1 MAESVIQVPIW
12 DITLSRTLAFADIEP
27 KIIDYAI
34 DIGTSSALDEYGVS
48 FDLFTSE
55 GFTEYFGVD
64 PQPRPAMEPCTGH
77 GAEIATWNSL
87 NQLTIQ
93 QKGKRVL
100 LKASLCSLV
109 PRELLTSMEDDQGS
123 LRSRSSQFIFS
134 ALKAQLGVLTT
145 ADFDVLHVRLKRP
158 YDRSLPV
165 ESFVAAF
172 QATLRTLNRAQQP
185 ISNNMAIGYLQ
196 GNFSPDWAQC
206 WVKFSQDTPIVAQR
220 TVANLCRAIVIFSRD
235 ALPLLSA
242 QQTIGIRLAQ
252 EQTAEMA
259 MLRLQVAELTTLMV
273 SMNPIATKI
282 NKITLRHS
290 KKKKQKKSKNKL
302 KTKRVVQDTV
312 TLPLDYVN
320 SSGDRTFGR
329 ANIVNNN
336 NNNTPVLAISD
347 TGATGTYLQTA
358 DMCALQDVKI
368 SAASEQVVVAVANG
382 TLLTSTHHGHLNI
395 PGHGTILAHVFPQLK
410 GSLLSVSQLVDLNL
424 RVTYCSKW
432 VKVLNSINDVIFTG
446 HRDVRSGL
454 WMVDLL
460 SLPIVQE
467 TINAASAAIRL
478 DSVSDFV
485 NFWHAAY
492 GSPAASTFVAAIDK
506 GYIRVP
512 GLTSVKVRRHLPN
525 TVATAHGHLTATRK
539 GIQSTKPKPNSLDYE
554 PAHSEDDSQDTI
566 DTMCPAEKRL
576 WVRVDDVKSGRTH
589 ADATGPL
596 PLRAR
601 NNALY
606 QIIFY
611 NEDANYI
618 HIETTTSRGG
628 SDLLAALQRAVDFFR
643 KRGMSVQL
651 IRMDNECAKITKDW
665 IDNETMTLEL
675 TPVASHRTNKAER
688 AIRTWKDHFIATLA
702 TTDPECPLFLWDDFK
717 EQSEFTL
724 NSMRTSRVHP
734 LLSAWEALCGKF
746 DIMATPI
753 APLGMKV
760 MVHDTPEKRGT
771 WQVHGSVGFYIGRA
785 LLHYRCHNV
794 WMKETR
800 ATRISNCLAWFPKL
814 LKMPGSS
821 QIEELTAAVTDVRN
835 LLKNLAGTPSRNLQ
849 PDVDSAISEQLRDVR
864 ALFSPPIAGSSNDAF
879 WPRGQ
884 EVLQLNPTPIRIADA
899 LPDTNPAIPQRVPIA
914 QSQRVP
920 TVQPQRVPT
929 GQLQRVPAVQ
939 PQRVP
944 TDQHQRVPTAHTNAP
959 TSITLPLQVNQQVR
973 PPTKPRNRHQY
984 FDLSDA
990 EVNKLP
996 KITFNHIGKQFV
1008 DDEDPFDTATGV
1020 ITNIVRHKKSR
1031 KLAFKYWN
1039 HQLHDREPSSP
1050 ADFDYIDVKY
1060 AMSKCK
1066 WLKYKPRAA
1075 FIAAS
1080 VTPEDTHCNAGIF
1093 RNSKTKARQRQR
1105 YVPWWHQRSNSIN
1118 SAVAKLRATMHTD
1131 FNSYASSYNCYAFT
1145 ALDLNSDGSR
1155 LTSASALK
1163 GPDKDLWDKAHGEE
1177 IIRLIESQT
1186 GRFIHRSEMPTGRKA
1201 AYYNPQ
1207 LKIKVKSDGTIYRVR
1222 GTIGGD
1228 QIIYPGVTTAYTA
1241 HLETIRI
1248 LLNAVVSENALF
1260 MTADI
1265 KDFYLGTP
1273 LPTVEYMRISLKHIP
1288 LDVQQRYNI
1297 AGMVHNGYVL
1307 MEISKGIYG
1316 LPQAGKLAQDRL
1328 VAHLANNGYI
1338 QCVNTP
1344 CLFVHQSNGVAFT
1357 LVVDDFLIK
1366 YNDRKEVDHLL
1377 SVLRELYTITTEFGA
1392 TQKYVGITL
1401 HHNRTKRHIDMSI
1414 PGYVQKAIQR
1424 FQRTNLKGA
1433 DSPIIYV
1440 PPNYG
1445 KHQQEVPLD
1454 EPSVPLTAAE
1464 ILELQEIVGVFLF
1477 YARAVDPTMLT
1488 AINKIA
1494 SRQAKPTSLI
1504 KKEVERFLQYANK
1517 WPDATMRVRA
1527 SNMKLVC
1534 HSDGSYLSESE
1545 ARSRAGGILFLGD
1558 CKDNEAPNAPI
1569 CFLSVII
1576 KTVVSSATATE
1587 YAAAFIVAQAAIS
1600 IINTLADLGYPQKE
1614 TEIFCDNLCAVGL
1627 ANNNFT
1633 LKRTKTIDMRYHW
1646 IRDQVKLGTFKVTWK
1661 AGKLNLADFFTKAH
1675 PVKHHLQI
1683 RWKYLHMTEDAIG
1696 ISRSEGV
1703 LIDQ

>member
-1 MAESVIQVPIW
+1 MK
-12 DITLSRTLAFADIEP
+12 TLAPD
-27 KIIDYAI
+27 
-34 DIGTSSALDEYGVS
+34 
-48 FDLFTSE
+48 
-55 GFTEYFGVD
+55 
-64 PQPRPAMEPCTGH
+64 H
-77 GAEIATWNSL
+77 ATVKSPL
-87 NQLTIQ
+87 N
-93 QKGKRVL
+93 
-100 LKASLCSLV
+100 
-109 PRELLTSMEDDQGS
+109 
-123 LRSRSSQFIFS
+123 
-134 ALKAQLGVLTT
+134 
-145 ADFDVLHVRLKRP
+145 
-158 YDRSLPV
+158 PV
-165 ESFVAAF
+165 EYIALPFVGNSGIINAVSE
-172 QATLRTLNRAQQP
+172 TLNNSNVAP
-185 ISNNMAIGYLQ
+185 I
-196 GNFSPDWAQC
+196 F
-206 WVKFSQDTPIVAQR
+206 
-220 TVANLCRAIVIFSRD
+220 
-235 ALPLLSA
+235 
-242 QQTIGIRLAQ
+242 
-252 EQTAEMA
+252 
-259 MLRLQVAELTTLMV
+259 
-273 SMNPIATKI
+273 AT
-282 NKITLRHS
+282 
-290 KKKKQKKSKNKL
+290 
-302 KTKRVVQDTV
+302 
-312 TLPLDYVN
+312 
-320 SSGDRTFGR
+320 
-329 ANIVNNN
+329 
-336 NNNTPVLAISD
+336 SD
-347 TGATGTYLQTA
+347 TGATGTYVQPC
-358 DMCALQDVKI
+358 DMSALHDVKN
-368 SAASEQVVVAVANG
+368 SAPGEQIVVAVANG
-382 TLLTSTHHGHLNI
+382 TLLHSTHHGYLKI
-395 PGHGTILAHVFPQLK
+395 PGHGSILAHVLPQLK
-410 GSLLSVSQLVDLNL
+410 SSLLSVSQLVDLGME
-424 RVTYCSKW
+424 VKYCSKW
-432 VKVLNSINDVIFTG
+432 VKVLNSNEDVIFTG
-446 HRDVRSGL
+446 HRDLRSGL

-460 SLPIVQE
+460 SLSTTTAAE
-467 TINAASAAIRL
+467 TVNAASAAIRL

-492 GSPAASTFVAAIDK
+492 GSPVPSTFVAAIDK
-506 GYIRVP
+506 GYIRIP
-512 GLTSVKVRRHLPN
+512 GLTSAKVRRHLPN
-525 TVATAHGHLTATRK
+525 SIATAHGHLTATRK
-539 GIQSTKPKPNSLDYE
+539 GIQSTKLKPNSRDYV
-554 PAHSEDDSQDTI
+554 PSRREDDCQDTI
-566 DTMCPAEKRL
+566 DSLYPAEKRL

-618 HIETTTSRGG
+618 HIETTASRGG
-628 SDLLAALQRAVDFFR
+628 SDLLAALQRAVKFFR
-643 KRGMSVQL
+643 ERGMSVQL

-665 IDNETMTLEL
+665 IDDETMTLEL

-717 EQSEFTL
+717 EQSELTL

-760 MVHDTPEKRGT
+760 MVHDTPENRGT

-785 LLHYRCHNV
+785 LLHYRCHSV
-794 WMKETR
+794 WMKESR

-814 LKMPGSS
+814 VKMPGSS
-821 QIEELTAAVTDVRN
+821 QLEELTAAVSDVRN
-835 LLKNLAGTPSRNLQ
+835 LLKNLTGTPSHDLQ

-864 ALFSPPIAGSSNDAF
+864 ALFSPPVVGSSSDVL

-884 EVLQLNPTPIRIADA
+884 QVGQPNPTPIRIADS
-899 LPDTNPAIPQRVPIA
+899 LPHTKPATLQMMPTAPYQKVPTAPPQRVPTA

-920 TVQPQRVPT
+920 TA
-929 GQLQRVPAVQ
+929 QLQRVPTAQ
-939 PQRVP
+939 LQRVP
-944 TDQHQRVPTAHTNAP
+944 SAQHQKVTTPQLVSTVPA
-959 TSITLPLQVNQQVR
+959 SIVISPQLNQQAR

-984 FDLSDA
+984 FALTDT
-990 EVNKLP
+990 EINKLP
-996 KITFNHIGKQFV
+996 KATFNRIGSQFV
-1008 DDEDPFDTATGV
+1008 DDEDPLDTAMGV
-1020 ITNIVRHKKSR
+1020 VSGIVRHKKSR
-1031 KLAFKYWN
+1031 KLAFKYWDHHLYDN
-1039 HQLHDREPSSP
+1039 EPSSP
-1050 ADFDYIDVKY
+1050 AEFAYIDLKY
-1060 AMSKCK
+1060 ALSKCK
-1066 WLKYKPRAA
+1066 WSKYKPLVAR
-1075 FIAAS
+1075 IAAMANL
-1080 VTPEDTHCNAGIF
+1080 DDNY
-1093 RNSKTKARQRQR
+1093 RNHGPSRNNKKKARQRQR
-1105 YVPWWHQRSNSIN
+1105 YVPWYHKRLNSIN
-1118 SAVAKLRATMHTD
+1118 SAVAELRNTMQAD
-1131 FNSYASSYNCYAFT
+1131 FADYADQYAFT
-1145 ALDLNSDGSR
+1145 AVNLNVDGSR

-1163 GPDKDLWDKAHGEE
+1163 GPDKDLWEKAHGEE
-1177 IIRLIESQT
+1177 IVRLIESQT
-1186 GRFIHRSEMPTGRKA
+1186 GRFIHRSEMPKDRKA

-1241 HLETIRI
+1241 HLETIRL
-1248 LLNAVVSENALF
+1248 LLNAVVSEDALF

-1273 LPTVEYMRISLKHIP
+1273 LPNVEYMRISLKHIP
-1288 LDVQQRYNI
+1288 LDVQERYNI
-1297 AGMVHNGYVL
+1297 ASMVHNGYVL

-1328 VAHLANNGYI
+1328 VAHLAKNGYI

-1344 CLFVHQSNGVAFT
+1344 CLFVHQTNGVAFT

-1366 YNDRKEVDHLL
+1366 YSDRKDVDHLL
-1377 SVLRELYTITTEFGA
+1377 TALRELYTITTEFGT

-1454 EPSVPLTAAE
+1454 EPSVPLNAAE

-1517 WPDATMRVRA
+1517 WPDATMRIRA
-1527 SNMKLVC
+1527 SDMKLVC

-1545 ARSRAGGILFLGD
+1545 ARSRAGGILFLGE
-1558 CKDNEAPNAPI
+1558 CRDNEAPNAPI

-1600 IINTLADLGYPQKE
+1600 IINTLADLGYPQKA

-1627 ANNNFT
+1627 ANNDFT

-1646 IRDQVKLGTFKVTWK
+1646 IRDQVKLGIFKVTWK

-1675 PVKHHLQI
+1675 PVKHHIQI
-1683 RWKYLHMTEDAIG
+1683 RWKYVHMSEDTIG

-1703 LIDQ
+1703 LIEQ

>member
-1 MAESVIQVPIW
+1 VLNNNGNNKTNKPI
-12 DITLSRTLAFADIEP
+12 FN
-27 KIIDYAI
+27 K
-34 DIGTSSALDEYGVS
+34 
-48 FDLFTSE
+48 
-55 GFTEYFGVD
+55 
-64 PQPRPAMEPCTGH
+64 
-77 GAEIATWNSL
+77 N
-87 NQLTIQ
+87 
-93 QKGKRVL
+93 
-100 LKASLCSLV
+100 
-109 PRELLTSMEDDQGS
+109 
-123 LRSRSSQFIFS
+123 IFS
-134 ALKAQLGVLTT
+134 QSVTPPNILNKRACKKA
-145 ADFDVLHVRLKRP
+145 KR
-158 YDRSLPV
+158 
-165 ESFVAAF
+165 
-172 QATLRTLNRAQQP
+172 
-185 ISNNMAIGYLQ
+185 
-196 GNFSPDWAQC
+196 
-206 WVKFSQDTPIVAQR
+206 
-220 TVANLCRAIVIFSRD
+220 
-235 ALPLLSA
+235 
-242 QQTIGIRLAQ
+242 
-252 EQTAEMA
+252 
-259 MLRLQVAELTTLMV
+259 
-273 SMNPIATKI
+273 
-282 NKITLRHS
+282 
-290 KKKKQKKSKNKL
+290 KL
-302 KTKRVVQDTV
+302 KNGSVQDTLNSTV
-312 TLPLDYVN
+312 NPVEYIALPYVGISDSIN
-320 SSGDRTFGR
+320 AVSE
-329 ANIVNNN
+329 IHNNN
-336 NNNTPVLAISD
+336 NNSAPVFATSD
-347 TGATGTYLQTA
+347 TGATGTYVQPS
-358 DMCALQDVKI
+358 DMRALQDVKV
-368 SAASEQVVVAVANG
+368 SAPRDQIVVAVADG
-382 TLLTSTHHGHLNI
+382 TLLYSTHHGNLTI
-395 PGHGTILAHVFPQLK
+395 PDHGSIIAHVLPQLK
-410 GSLLSVSQLVDLNL
+410 SSLLSVSQLVDLGL
-424 RVTYCSKW
+424 RVIYCSKW
-432 VKVLNSINDVIFTG
+432 VTVLNFKDDVIFKG

-460 SLPIVQE
+460 SLSKTTTPIE
-467 TINAASAAIRL
+467 TVNEASAAVRL

-492 GSPAASTFVAAIDK
+492 GSPAASTFLAAIDK

-512 GLTSVKVRRHLPN
+512 GLTSAKVRRHLPN

-539 GIQSTKPKPNSLDYE
+539 GIQSTKSKPNSRDHD
-554 PAHSEDDSQDTI
+554 PALTEEDSQDI
-566 DTMCPAEKRL
+566 LYPAENRL
-576 WVRVDDVKSGRTH
+576 WVRVDDVQSGRIH
-589 ADATGPL
+589 ADAAGPL

-601 NNALY
+601 SNALY

-628 SDLLAALQRAVDFFR
+628 PELLAALQRAVQFFR
-643 KRGMSVQL
+643 ERGMPIQL
-651 IRMDNECAKITKDW
+651 IRMDNECAKLTKDW
-665 IDNETMTLEL
+665 IKVETMSLEL
-675 TPVASHRTNKAER
+675 TPVAVHRTNKAER

-702 TTDPECPLFLWDDFK
+702 TTDPECPLFLWEDFK
-717 EQSEFTL
+717 DQAELTL
-724 NSMRTSRVHP
+724 NSMRASRIHP

-746 DIMATPI
+746 DVMATPI

-760 MVHDTPEKRGT
+760 MVHDTPEQRGT

-800 ATRISNCLAWFPKL
+800 ATRISNCLAWFPKTV
-814 LKMPGSS
+814 KMPGSS
-821 QIEELTAAVTDVRN
+821 QVEELTAAVTDVRN
-835 LLKNLAGTPSRNLQ
+835 LLKNLTGTPFRGLQ
-849 PDVDSAISEQLRDVR
+849 PEVDRAISEQLRDVR
-864 ALFSPPIAGSSNDAF
+864 ALFSPLAVGTSNEAI

-884 EVLQLNPTPIRIADA
+884 QVVQPNPAPIRIADA
-899 LPDTNPAIPQRVPIA
+899 LPDTNSAPSQRVPTAQPQRVPTA

-920 TVQPQRVPT
+920 TTQPQRVPT
-929 GQLQRVPAVQ
+929 AQSQIVPTVQSQRVSTHQVVSTAPA
-939 PQRVP
+939 
-944 TDQHQRVPTAHTNAP
+944 
-959 TSITLPLQVNQQVR
+959 SIVIPLQQNQQVR
-973 PPTKPRNRHQY
+973 PPLKPRSRHQY
-984 FDLSDA
+984 FDLTDT
-990 EVNKLP
+990 EINKLP
-996 KITFNHIGKQFV
+996 NTTFNRIGKQFV
-1008 DDEDPFDTATGV
+1008 DDEDPLDTAMGV
-1020 ITNIVRHKKSR
+1020 VSGIVRHKKSR
-1031 KLAFKYWN
+1031 KLAFKYWDN
-1039 HQLHDREPSSP
+1039 HLHDNEPSSP
-1050 ADFDYIDVKY
+1050 AEFAYIDLQY
-1060 AMSKCK
+1060 AISNCK
-1066 WLKYKPRAA
+1066 WSKYKPLAA
-1075 FIAAS
+1075 RMAAMAIL
-1080 VTPEDTHCNAGIF
+1080 EDTY
-1093 RNSKTKARQRQR
+1093 RNHGPSLNNKKKARQRQR
-1105 YVPWWHQRSNSIN
+1105 YVPWYHKRLNSIN
-1118 SAVAKLRATMHTD
+1118 SAVAELRNTMQAD
-1131 FNSYASSYNCYAFT
+1131 FENYADQYAWT
-1145 ALDLNSDGSR
+1145 AVDLNVDGSR

-1163 GPDKDLWDKAHGEE
+1163 GPEKELWEKAHGEE
-1177 IIRLIESQT
+1177 IIRLIESET
-1186 GRFIHRSEMPTGRKA
+1186 GRFIHRSEMPQGRKA

-1207 LKIKVKSDGTIYRVR
+1207 LKIKVKADGTIYRVR

-1248 LLNAVVSENALF
+1248 LLNAVVSEDAFF

-1273 LPTVEYMRISLKHIP
+1273 LPNVEYMRISLKHIP
-1288 LDVQQRYNI
+1288 LDVQERYNI
-1297 AGMVHNGYVL
+1297 ASMVHNGYVL

-1328 VAHLANNGYI
+1328 VAHLAKNGYI

-1344 CLFVHQSNGVAFT
+1344 CLFIHQTNGVAFT

-1366 YNDRKEVDHLL
+1366 YSDRKDVNHLL
-1377 SVLRELYTITTEFGA
+1377 TVLRELYTITTEFGA

-1401 HHNRTKRHIDMSI
+1401 HHNRAQRHIDMSI

-1517 WPDATMRVRA
+1517 WPDATMRIRA

-1614 TEIFCDNLCAVGL
+1614 TEFFCDNLCAVGL

-1646 IRDQVKLGTFKVTWK
+1646 IRDQVKLGIFKVTWK

-1683 RWKYLHMTEDAIG
+1683 RWKYVHMSEDAIG